1 MKQIR
6 IKSGKPQSY
15 LTVDKWYD
23 VIREDGLTW
32 IINDIGTEAGCRLRE
47 CGHLDGGDWEV
58 REVKEE
64 SMKEHKISDEKS
76 MKEHKISDEKLMKEH
91 KISDEKLREIYNHPD
106 ICDEW
111 KERIKEAVPT
121 FKVDKWVDIT
131 KKMNMVGCD
140 HDVNMVG
147 RFPNGEDTP
156 DFCIPFFLTDGMKWG
171 RGNMSF
177 KVEKG
182 RLYRRVE

>member
-1 MKQIR
+1 MRQIR
-6 IKSGKPQSY
+6 IKSGTCRGY
-15 LTVDKWYD
+15 LTKGKWYD
-23 VIREDGLTW
+23 VVGERNNGLVLEIRD
-32 IINDIGTEAGCRLRE
+32 
-47 CGHLDGGDWEV
+47 DGGDYICVRVNVCAHLRGGSWEV

-64 SMKEHKISDEKS
+64 S
-76 MKEHKISDEKLMKEH
+76 MKEH

-111 KERIKEAVPT
+111 KDRIKEAVPT

-156 DFCIPFFLTDGMKWG
+156 DFCIPFFLTDGMKWD

-177 KVEKG
+177 KVERG